1 MIYNQLP
8 YSLPQ
13 YTALKATSQPTIIA
27 YILFALRS
35 YWGHGTATKRTGRT
49 VNPR

>member
-13 YTALKATSQPTIIA
+13 YTALKATRQPTIIA
-27 YILFALRS
+27 YILSPCALAEVMVQQPS
-35 YWGHGTATKRTGRT
+35 ALGAL
-49 VNPR
+49 